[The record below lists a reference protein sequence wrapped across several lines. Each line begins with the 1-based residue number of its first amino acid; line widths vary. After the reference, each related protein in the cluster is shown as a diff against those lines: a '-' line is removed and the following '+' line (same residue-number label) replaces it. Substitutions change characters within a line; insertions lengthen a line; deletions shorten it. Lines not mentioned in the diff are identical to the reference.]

1 LQKTLRRIIMP
12 RVVHFELPADD
23 PQRAIA
29 FYEKVFGW
37 TITKWG
43 GPFDYWLVTTGSDDE
58 PGINGAI
65 TPRMRPEQVTTETIG
80 VESVDDS
87 LKKIVEAGGT
97 ITQPKQA
104 VPGIGY
110 VAYCTDTEGTLFGII
125 QPDMSA
131 K

>member
-1 LQKTLRRIIMP
+1 MP
-12 RVVHFELPADD
+12 KVIHFELPADD
-23 PQRAIA
+23 PERAVA

-37 TITKWG
+37 TITKWE
-43 GPFDYWLVTTGSDDE
+43 GPMDYWLVTGGPDDE

-65 TPRMRPEQVTTETIG
+65 TPRMAPEQVTTDTIAI
-80 VESVDDS
+80 ESVDDFV
-87 LKKIVEAGGT
+87 KKVEEAGGT
-97 ITQPKQA
+97 VALPKRV

-110 VAYCTDTEGTLFGII
+110 LAYCKDTEGNVFGIL